1 MAPTPGDPTC
11 RNVMDRARRAV
22 AAACV
27 GYVNTFNPHR
37 IVIGGSIAEAE
48 GERLLQ
54 PIRDAIA
61 SEAFDVVARH
71 VTVVPAMLGGDV
83 SLAGAQPLV
92 MSRLNQSSQTSPTVA
107 IGSPGRGSRRYP
119 RMTVRVG
126 INGFGRIGRQSLKAI
141 LERAPDVEVVA
152 VNDLVDTSM
161 NALLFKH
168 DSTYGAYEG
177 TVEHT
182 DDALIIDG
190 REIKV
195 LQEKDPATLPWGDL
209 GVDLVL
215 ESTGLFTDAEKAR
228 AHIQAGAR
236 KVIISAPAKGE
247 DITIV
252 LGVNED
258 KYDPANHHVISNAS
272 CTTNC
277 LAPAA
282 KVVHDTFGIER
293 GLMNTIHSYT
303 NDQRILD
310 VAHKDPRRARA
321 AGQNII
327 PTTTGAAKALALVI
341 PDLKGKFDGF
351 SLRVPTPTVS
361 VVDFTADLARST
373 TADEVNEAFRAAAA
387 GPMKGILGVS
397 DEPLVSSD
405 FRGDSR
411 SSIIDSES
419 TMVLGGTMV
428 KVIAWYDNEWGYSC
442 RCADLI
448 AMVASKLPSTAGT
461 AA

>member
-1 MAPTPGDPTC
+1 
-11 RNVMDRARRAV
+11 
-22 AAACV
+22 
-27 GYVNTFNPHR
+27 
-37 IVIGGSIAEAE
+37 
-48 GERLLQ
+48 
-54 PIRDAIA
+54 
-61 SEAFDVVARH
+61 
-71 VTVVPAMLGGDV
+71 
-83 SLAGAQPLV
+83 
-92 MSRLNQSSQTSPTVA
+92 
-107 IGSPGRGSRRYP
+107 
-119 RMTVRVG
+119 MTVRVG

-141 LERAPDVEVVA
+141 IERAPGVEVVA
-152 VNDLVDTSM
+152 VNDLVETSL

-168 DSTYGAYEG
+168 DSTYGAYPG
-177 TVEHT
+177 TVDHT
-182 DDALIIDG
+182 ADSLIIDG
-190 REIKV
+190 HEIKV
-195 LQEKDPATLPWGDL
+195 LKEKDPAALPWGAL
-209 GVDLVL
+209 GVDIVL
-215 ESTGLFTDAEKAR
+215 ESTGIFTDADRAR
-228 AHIQAGAR
+228 AHITAGAK
-236 KVIISAPAKGE
+236 KVVISAPAKGE

-252 LGVNED
+252 LGVND
-258 KYDPANHHVISNAS
+258 DRYDPAIHHVISNAS

-282 KVVHDTFGIER
+282 KVVHDLVGIER

-321 AGQNII
+321 AGQNIV

-341 PDLKGKFDGF
+341 PDLKGRFDGF

-361 VVDFTADLARST
+361 VVDFTADVSRPT
-373 TADEVNEAFRAAAA
+373 TAEELNDAFRAAAA
-387 GPMKGILGVS
+387 GPMQGILGVS

-411 SSIIDSES
+411 SSIIDAES

-448 AMVASKLPSTAGT
+448 SLVAARLPVGT

>member
-1 MAPTPGDPTC
+1 
-11 RNVMDRARRAV
+11 
-22 AAACV
+22 
-27 GYVNTFNPHR
+27 
-37 IVIGGSIAEAE
+37 
-48 GERLLQ
+48 
-54 PIRDAIA
+54 
-61 SEAFDVVARH
+61 
-71 VTVVPAMLGGDV
+71 
-83 SLAGAQPLV
+83 
-92 MSRLNQSSQTSPTVA
+92 
-107 IGSPGRGSRRYP
+107 
-119 RMTVRVG
+119 MTVRVG

-141 LERAPDVEVVA
+141 LERAPDLEVVA
-152 VNDLVDTSM
+152 VNDLVETSL

-168 DSTYGAYEG
+168 DSTYGAYPG
-177 TVEHT
+177 TVDHT

-195 LQEKDPATLPWGDL
+195 LKEKDPAALPWGDL
-209 GVDLVL
+209 GVEIVL
-215 ESTGLFTDAEKAR
+215 ESTGIFTDADKAS
-228 AHIQAGAR
+228 AHLAGGAR
-236 KVIISAPAKGE
+236 KVVISAPAKGE

-258 KYDPANHHVISNAS
+258 KYDPATHNVISNAS

-361 VVDFTADLARST
+361 VVDFTADVSRAT
-373 TADEVNEAFRAAAA
+373 TADEINEAFRAAAA

-411 SSIIDSES
+411 SSIIDSPS

-442 RCADLI
+442 RCADLL
-448 AMVASKLPSTAGT
+448 ALVAAKLPAR
-461 AA
+461 AASAA

>member
-1 MAPTPGDPTC
+1 
-11 RNVMDRARRAV
+11 
-22 AAACV
+22 
-27 GYVNTFNPHR
+27 
-37 IVIGGSIAEAE
+37 
-48 GERLLQ
+48 
-54 PIRDAIA
+54 
-61 SEAFDVVARH
+61 
-71 VTVVPAMLGGDV
+71 
-83 SLAGAQPLV
+83 
-92 MSRLNQSSQTSPTVA
+92 
-107 IGSPGRGSRRYP
+107 
-119 RMTVRVG
+119 
-126 INGFGRIGRQSLKAI
+126 
-141 LERAPDVEVVA
+141 
-152 VNDLVDTSM
+152 M

-168 DSTYGAYEG
+168 DSTYGAYPG

-182 DDALIIDG
+182 DDSLIIDG

-195 LQEKDPATLPWGDL
+195 LQFKDPAELPWGDL

-228 AHIQAGAR
+228 AHITAGAQ

-258 KYDPANHHVISNAS
+258 KYDPATHNIISNAS

-282 KVVHDTFGIER
+282 KVVHDLLGIER

-361 VVDFTADLARST
+361 VVDFTADVARPT
-373 TADEVNEAFRAAAA
+373 TADELNDAFRAAAS

-411 SSIIDSES
+411 SSIIDAEN

-428 KVIAWYDNEWGYSC
+428 KVIAWYDNEWGYSS

-448 AMVASKLPSTAGT
+448 SFVAARLPSG
-461 AA
+461 AAA

>member
-1 MAPTPGDPTC
+1 
-11 RNVMDRARRAV
+11 
-22 AAACV
+22 
-27 GYVNTFNPHR
+27 
-37 IVIGGSIAEAE
+37 
-48 GERLLQ
+48 
-54 PIRDAIA
+54 
-61 SEAFDVVARH
+61 
-71 VTVVPAMLGGDV
+71 
-83 SLAGAQPLV
+83 
-92 MSRLNQSSQTSPTVA
+92 
-107 IGSPGRGSRRYP
+107 
-119 RMTVRVG
+119 MTVRVG

-152 VNDLVDTSM
+152 VNDLVETSL

-168 DSTYGAYEG
+168 DSTYGAYPG
-177 TVEHT
+177 TVDHT

-195 LQEKDPATLPWGDL
+195 LKEKDPATLPWGDL
-209 GVDLVL
+209 GVEIVL
-215 ESTGLFTDAEKAR
+215 ESTGIFTDAEKAK

-258 KYDPANHHVISNAS
+258 KYDPERHNVISNAS

-361 VVDFTADLARST
+361 VVDFTADVRRET
-373 TADEVNEAFRAAAA
+373 TAEELNAAFRAAAD

-397 DEPLVSSD
+397 DEPLVSTD
-405 FRGDSR
+405 FRGDPR
-411 SSIIDSES
+411 SSIIDAPS

-428 KVIAWYDNEWGYSC
+428 KVISWYDNEWGYSC
-442 RCADLI
+442 RVADLVGF
-448 AMVASKLPSTAGT
+448 VADRLGSRTAEPAT
-461 AA
+461 ARA

>member
-1 MAPTPGDPTC
+1 MP
-11 RNVMDRARRAV
+11 
-22 AAACV
+22 
-27 GYVNTFNPHR
+27 
-37 IVIGGSIAEAE
+37 
-48 GERLLQ
+48 
-54 PIRDAIA
+54 
-61 SEAFDVVARH
+61 
-71 VTVVPAMLGGDV
+71 
-83 SLAGAQPLV
+83 
-92 MSRLNQSSQTSPTVA
+92 
-107 IGSPGRGSRRYP
+107 
-119 RMTVRVG
+119 VRVG
-126 INGFGRIGRQSLKAI
+126 INGFGRIGRQSLKAM

-168 DSTYGAYEG
+168 DSTYGAYRG

-195 LQEKDPATLPWGDL
+195 LQVKDPATLPWGDL
-209 GVDLVL
+209 GVEIVL

-228 AHIQAGAR
+228 AHLSAGAR

-247 DITIV
+247 DVTIV
-252 LGVNED
+252 LGVND
-258 KYDPANHHVISNAS
+258 AMYDPSKHHVISNAS

-282 KVVHDTFGIER
+282 KVVHDAFGIER

-361 VVDFTADLARST
+361 VVDFTADVSRPT
-373 TADEVNEAFRAAAA
+373 TAEELNDAFRAAEA

-397 DEPLVSSD
+397 DDPLVSSD
-405 FRGDSR
+405 FRGDTR
-411 SSIIDSES
+411 SSIIDSLS

-442 RCADLI
+442 RCADVI
-448 AMVASKLPSTAGT
+448 QMVATKLPTG
-461 AA
+461 AAA

>member
-1 MAPTPGDPTC
+1 
-11 RNVMDRARRAV
+11 
-22 AAACV
+22 
-27 GYVNTFNPHR
+27 
-37 IVIGGSIAEAE
+37 
-48 GERLLQ
+48 
-54 PIRDAIA
+54 
-61 SEAFDVVARH
+61 
-71 VTVVPAMLGGDV
+71 
-83 SLAGAQPLV
+83 
-92 MSRLNQSSQTSPTVA
+92 
-107 IGSPGRGSRRYP
+107 
-119 RMTVRVG
+119 MTVRVG

-141 LERAPDVEVVA
+141 IERAPDVEVVA
-152 VNDLVDTSM
+152 VNDLVDTAM
-161 NALLFKH
+161 NAHLFKH
-168 DSTYGAYEG
+168 DSTYGAYHG

-195 LQEKDPATLPWGDL
+195 LQVKDPATLPWGDL
-209 GVDLVL
+209 GVDVVL

-228 AHIQAGAR
+228 AHLAAGAK

-258 KYDPANHHVISNAS
+258 KYDPAKHHVISNAS

-282 KVVHDTFGIER
+282 KVVHDLLGIER

-321 AGQNII
+321 AGLNII

-361 VVDFTADLARST
+361 VVDFTADVSRPT
-373 TADEVNEAFRAAAA
+373 TADELNDAFRAAAA

-397 DEPLVSSD
+397 DEPLVSTD
-405 FRGDSR
+405 FRGDPR
-411 SSIIDSES
+411 SSIIDAES
-419 TMVLGGTMV
+419 TMVLGGTMI

-442 RCADLI
+442 RCADLLSL
-448 AMVASKLPSTAGT
+448 VAAKLPAGS

>member
-1 MAPTPGDPTC
+1 MRLQPARNRGPGRPRPSHVVRCPHQTRGSERPRQGRSLDPLTD
-11 RNVMDRARRAV
+11 VHAGAIRAR
-22 AAACV
+22 
-27 GYVNTFNPHR
+27 H
-37 IVIGGSIAEAE
+37 
-48 GERLLQ
+48 
-54 PIRDAIA
+54 
-61 SEAFDVVARH
+61 
-71 VTVVPAMLGGDV
+71 
-83 SLAGAQPLV
+83 
-92 MSRLNQSSQTSPTVA
+92 
-107 IGSPGRGSRRYP
+107 SRRIGT
-119 RMTVRVG
+119 MAVRVG
-126 INGFGRIGRQSLKAI
+126 INGFGRIGRQSLKALI
-141 LERAPDVEVVA
+141 ERTPDVEVVA
-152 VNDLVDTSM
+152 VNDLVETSL

-168 DSTYGAYEG
+168 DSTYGAYPG
-177 TVEHT
+177 TVDHT

-195 LQEKDPATLPWGDL
+195 LKEKDPATLPWGDL
-209 GVDLVL
+209 GVEIVL
-215 ESTGLFTDAEKAR
+215 ESTGIFTDAEKAS
-228 AHIQAGAR
+228 AHLSAGAK

-252 LGVNED
+252 LGVND
-258 KYDPANHHVISNAS
+258 DRYDPAAHHIISNAS

-282 KVVHDTFGIER
+282 KVVHDLLGIER

-361 VVDFTADLARST
+361 VVDFTADVSRST
-373 TADEVNEAFRAAAA
+373 TADELNDAFRTAAA
-387 GPMKGILGVS
+387 GPLKGILGVS
-397 DEPLVSSD
+397 DDPLVSTD
-405 FRGDSR
+405 FRGDTR
-411 SSIIDSES
+411 SSIIDADS
-419 TMVLGGTMV
+419 TMVLDGTMV

-442 RCADLI
+442 RVADLI
-448 AMVASKLPSTAGT
+448 GFVAARLPV
-461 AA
+461 AAA